1 MSTEQC
7 TSNCPLNEQST
18 QTSTSP
24 HLRCV
29 HPAQLPLPGPQP
41 ETPIRILV
49 HSFSC
54 CSQFNDNNQNIKT
67 CMWQLLCIL
76 PFFSIITMTQKYR
89 KGWHINKRIKT
100 SLDSLH
106 SFHRRRHTHYQPH
119 QHSTESVAVHYNTL
133 HCDTLKFITI
143 HRITLW
149 YTTIHYNTSHY
160 IVIHWNSL
168 QYITFPNV
176 KSHYIKFTYITHQR
190 RNPINIPLSPL
201 LFYLISRGDLKYA
214 LQNTNSHQTMTI
226 VLNDFNVDCCHSK
239 H

>member
-1 MSTEQC
+1 M
-7 TSNCPLNEQST
+7 CPLNSVRPIVHW
-18 QTSTSP
+18 TSSP
-24 HLRCV
+24 PRPPPLHIYGV
-29 HPAQLPLPGPQP
+29 YTPAQPPLPGPQP

-119 QHSTESVAVHYNTL
+119 QHSTESVAVHY
-133 HCDTLKFITI
+133 
-143 HRITLW
+143 
-149 YTTIHYNTSHY
+149 
-160 IVIHWNSL
+160 IVMHWNAL

-176 KSHYIKFTYITHQR
+176 KSHYIKFTYVTHQR
-190 RNPINIPLSPL
+190 GNPINIPLSPL

-214 LQNTNSHQTMTI
+214 LQNTNLHHTMTI
-226 VLNDFNVDCCHSK
+226 LLNDFNVDCSHSK

>member
-1 MSTEQC
+1 MWVCVHWTVYVQLSTERAVHPDLHLSTFTVC
-7 TSNCPLNEQST
+7 TPL
-18 QTSTSP
+18 
-24 HLRCV
+24 LRCHSQV
-29 HPAQLPLPGPQP
+29 PSLRRQLEFLYIPSPAALNSM
-41 ETPIRILV
+41 TT
-49 HSFSC
+49 
-54 CSQFNDNNQNIKT
+54 IKT
-67 CMWQLLCIL
+67 QKACMWQLLCIL

-119 QHSTESVAVHYNTL
+119 QHSTESVAVHY
-133 HCDTLKFITI
+133 
-143 HRITLW
+143 
-149 YTTIHYNTSHY
+149 
-160 IVIHWNSL
+160 IVMHWNAL

-176 KSHYIKFTYITHQR
+176 KSHYIKFTYVTHQR
-190 RNPINIPLSPL
+190 GNPINIPLSPL